1 MKTKAIFAI
10 NIALISVFLFN
21 HASAQTTEIMSSPS
35 GIITLHTN
43 LQHYLTGESVFFA
56 AYIQKEGSG
65 NGQVND
71 ISLYTAII
79 DQEGAEVANGI
90 FPVKNGRAEG
100 ELYLSEQLN
109 NGNYIL
115 TACQSQTKKSTP
127 RFMFSKIIRVE
138 RSGKTNFLPFIQLT
152 DTLYKPGSLLN
163 AKISFF
169 GNNNEIVPV
178 SYEYRLTGGTG
189 EVLTGKGK
197 SEKNTQSSLT
207 LTLPSFKND
216 DKIVLYISASY
227 KGIKRN
233 MGIVI
238 PTLPAIRK
246 ANSDPLAKLPQN
258 NSKKLK
264 ISIKTGQ
271 PVYGQTEKIEAEI
284 LVTDSKGS
292 NVSTNLSVSANN
304 IEMGPEMQ
312 VKEGNIISEP
322 GYNAL
327 WYDVVSVTNDTIPQI
342 LSGEEEKTDQHG
354 SVFSTAMR
362 NLYAAFLSSIMQS
375 PGRPFLVQEKNDL
388 KKINTRKAGGLSAR
402 PVDYSSERS
411 IYDILMKVKP
421 YTLVDNKIIFPS
433 SGITSLNNQD
443 GALVV
448 IDGVKFGTDARALT
462 NVAVSDIAKITASTN
477 TMDVQKYS
485 ALNSVGI
492 VEVFTKTGATT
503 NTNETVPVISDA
515 NPLFWQ
521 SDLKTN
527 FFGKTTISFYNTK
540 SSPVKISVA
549 GINENGETGTNSIV
563 VIMK

>member
-10 NIALISVFLFN
+10 YIALISVFLFN
-21 HASAQTTEIMSSPS
+21 NASAQTAEIMSSPS
-35 GIITLHTN
+35 GVITLHTN
-43 LQHYLTGESVFFA
+43 LQHYLTGESILFT
-56 AYIQKEGSG
+56 AYIQKEESD
-65 NGQVND
+65 NGKATD
-71 ISLYTAII
+71 ISLYTAVL
-79 DQEGAEVANGI
+79 DQEGDEVTNGI
-90 FPVKNGRAEG
+90 FPVKNGRAQG

-109 NGNYIL
+109 DGNYIL
-115 TACQSQTKKSTP
+115 TACLSQIKKSTP
-127 RFMFSKIIRVE
+127 RFIFSKIIRVE
-138 RSGKTNFLPFIQLT
+138 RSVKASFRPVIQLT
-152 DTLYKPGSLLN
+152 DTLYKPGSLLK
-163 AKISFF
+163 ATISFF
-169 GNNNEIVPV
+169 GNSEEIVPV
-178 SYEYRLTGGTG
+178 SYEYKLTNGTG
-189 EVLTGKGK
+189 EVLSGKGK
-197 SEKNTQSSLT
+197 SEKNTPSSLS

-216 DKIVLYISASY
+216 DKIVLYISAAY

-233 MGIVI
+233 TGIII

-246 ANSDPLAKLPQN
+246 ANSYPLAKFPQN

-304 IEMGPEMQ
+304 IEMSPQMQ
-312 VKEGNIISEP
+312 AKEGNIISES
-322 GYNAL
+322 GYNIL
-327 WYDVVSVTNDTIPQI
+327 WYDVVSVINDTIPQI
-342 LSGEEEKTDQHG
+342 FSGAEEKTDQNG
-354 SVFSTAMR
+354 SVFSAGMR
-362 NLYAAFLSSIMQS
+362 NLYAGYLSSVMQS

-388 KKINTRKAGGLSAR
+388 KKINNRKAGGLSAR
-402 PVDYSSERS
+402 QVDYSSERS

-503 NTNETVPVISDA
+503 NTNETVPVITDA
-515 NPLFWQ
+515 DPLFWQ